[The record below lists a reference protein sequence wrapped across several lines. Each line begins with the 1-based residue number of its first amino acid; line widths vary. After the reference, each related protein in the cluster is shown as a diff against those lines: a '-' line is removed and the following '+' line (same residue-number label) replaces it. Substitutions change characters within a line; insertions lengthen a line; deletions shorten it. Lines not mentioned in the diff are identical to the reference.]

1 MIVEQLLE
9 SGNRWL
15 QGFHAF
21 QALGRFA
28 TSVHRLEPPDEPSLQ
43 SSAWRP
49 NDCLKMPFSAAV
61 GTFATCRRQQ
71 IIPDWPTKAAFDAVC
86 SPVTDIMKPIS
97 VIKG

>member
-1 MIVEQLLE
+1 MYE

-61 GTFATCRRQQ
+61 GTFATRG
-71 IIPDWPTKAAFDAVC
+71 
-86 SPVTDIMKPIS
+86 SPGIGITGSPLNTTLDEIYLTDSLDHK
-97 VIKG
+97 V